1 MKFLLEAWQ
10 FANKMI
16 IWATNPT
23 LGIGELSRKPYNV
36 TTMKK
41 QLLPIL
47 LVLCTIISLGFY
59 SLKQHQTM
67 SKVEPSDYDKAWKIV
82 DSLEQQGLP
91 ESALKQVVAI
101 VTRAKRDK
109 NAPQLVKSLL
119 YRGKFQSQLEE
130 DGLVKAIQRM
140 EGEITEATSPVKPIL
155 QSIQA
160 ELLTRYLRNNQW
172 KLRDRTEV
180 KDFEL
185 SDIQTWSIPQLIEQ
199 SRVLYLASIADA
211 STKKVAIQ
219 DFEIITKEGANASAL
234 RPTLFDL
241 LAHRAVDH
249 FKNDRNRLTE
259 PAYKFYINQ
268 PEAFAP
274 AKDFA
279 TATFETKDK
288 KAAKYQTLLV
298 LQDLLSTHLQSN
310 NTLALVDADLK
321 RLKFVYDNAVLGNK
335 EALYISALGDLVE
348 AYKDEEV
355 YTEIV
360 FQLASI
366 YQRKGQQYRPN
377 PDQKGKLAYS
387 KAYQLCEAAIAK
399 FPNSYGAKQCQNI
412 IASITRKHIDL
423 KTEQVNIP
431 NEPILAAITFQNIE
445 QAYVKVVR
453 LGYEEQQAL
462 NRENRETVLKKLNA
476 KEVIRTQAFKLP
488 QEGDFHQHIAEL
500 DLGEL
505 PTGTYA
511 VMVSDSEAFSDK
523 GHAVGHAFF
532 HVSNI
537 AFWSK
542 SGDDGKAQL
551 VVVDR
556 TTGDPIKGVIAELYA
571 REYNALSRKNVF
583 KKIATQQSDKDG
595 FIAPDIKENVHFQV
609 KLIHGEDVLYLDD
622 AFSNYRH
629 RDYQGPA
636 NVHTHFFLDRAIY
649 RPGQTVHFKG
659 IVIQKEVKGM
669 PAIKANEKVVVSFLD
684 VNRQEVGTKELTTN
698 EYGTITGTFTAP
710 KTGLLGQMSL
720 TSSAGGSHYFSIEEY
735 KRPKF
740 EVTFDPIKEAYKLED
755 TVVLKGKALAFAGNS
770 IDGSKVTYR
779 VVRQVRFPYRPYW
792 WGRYNPYQQP
802 EQEITNGETTT
813 NTDGSFEISF
823 AALPDLAV
831 PAAQKPEFTYRVL
844 ADIIDITGETQSAD
858 TRIKVG
864 YVSLSIALPLANKI
878 ELTEDTDLKIS
889 SKNLAG
895 EFAAAKG
902 KIVIESLAIPGSA
915 FKKRLWDQP
924 DTYILSEADFKKK
937 FSDIAYKTEDKK
949 ENWKVLKKV
958 EEISFNTTEKK
969 RLVLPVKELGVG
981 QYRLTLNTE
990 DKDGT
995 PIEIVKYFEIY
1006 DLKKK
1011 EIATNQTEWLQ
1022 HPSTTFEPGEEA
1034 SVYIGSALVPIQV
1047 LVEIEKQG
1055 KIVKRYWEKVKGLEK
1070 IDFPVLESDR
1080 GNFHYHLTFTK
1091 NNRPYKVSKTILVP
1105 WANKDLTIEYATFRD
1120 KLLPGQEE
1128 EWRIKI
1134 SGPKKEKIAAE
1145 MVAGMYDASLDQ
1157 FSVNDWLL
1165 NIYPTDVH
1173 PRYVWQARGFR
1184 AQSTR
1189 LWSNNWQPEYTDSQ
1203 HRIYPS
1209 LEWFGFS
1216 GYGRSYGYSRGN
1228 RRMAVQSKAMPQDM
1242 AMESMAVGAA
1252 APVATA
1258 RGEAKEAAMADT
1270 MEEADGL
1277 FGGDAGA
1284 GNVGDQWMGTDE
1296 TSTQNTKQPIRTNLK
1311 ETVFFLPNLKTDAE
1325 GNIIIKFTMNEALT
1339 RWKFL
1344 GLAHTKDLK
1353 FATTQ
1358 KEVVTQKELMITPT
1372 PPRFFREGDVIAY
1385 TAKVSNLSDK
1395 ALTGSAQ
1402 IELLDAVTM
1411 QPVTNLLGV
1420 DKKTVS
1426 FTVPAGQSV
1435 PLSWNIEVPK
1445 GKVNAITH
1453 RVTCQA
1459 GNYSDG
1465 EESAIP
1471 VLTNRQLVTES
1482 KPLAL
1487 RAHET
1492 KDFTLES
1499 LAAAKNSSSL
1509 QAHSYSLEFTSNPA
1523 WYAVQA
1529 LPYLMEYP
1537 YDCTE
1542 QIFSRFYANTL
1553 ASSVANA
1560 HPRIKTIFEE
1570 WKGTDSDA
1578 LKSNLS
1584 KNQELKSA
1592 LLTETPWVL
1601 AAQSEEEQKRNIG
1614 LLFDLTRMGEEQVAA
1629 LNKIKERQLSNG
1641 GSSWFPGGRD
1651 SWYIT
1656 QHLVEGMGHLKKL
1669 NAFDTSAESD
1679 MDQVLANAIQYID
1692 ARAVEAYEELKKR
1705 KGVKMSE
1712 DHLTNLMVHYL
1723 YTRSFFQDAPL
1734 SADTKKVHDYYVGQA
1749 EKYWLNKG
1757 IYQEGMIGL
1766 ALNRIKPSSITSD
1779 ITKSLKERALKS
1791 DELGM
1796 YWKQSNGYLWHQLPM
1811 ETHAIMIELFQEVAK
1826 DQEAVNELKIWLL
1839 KNKQTNHWKTTK
1851 ATSSV
1856 VYALLMAGDNWLVDT
1871 KQVDIELGN
1880 NNQYQAQITSAQS
1893 SPEAGTGYFKTT
1905 WTGDDISP
1913 DMATIKVSNPNDQPV
1928 WGAVYWQYFEDLDK
1942 IKTFEETPLTI
1953 KKQSFKE
1960 VNSDTGPKLTAI
1972 SETSPISP
1980 GDKIKVRIEIRVD
1993 RAMEY
1998 VHLKDTRAAGFEPIN
2013 VLSGYKWQ
2021 GGLGYYES
2029 TGDVATNFF
2038 MDHLPKGT
2046 FVFEYPLRVVHKGE
2060 FSNGI
2065 TSMQCMY
2072 APEFSSH
2079 SEGIRV
2085 KVK

>member
-1 MKFLLEAWQ
+1 MKFLLEVWQ

-23 LGIGELSRKPYNV
+23 LGLGELSRKPYNV
-36 TTMKK
+36 TSMNK

-47 LVLCTIISLGFY
+47 VVLCAIASLSFYTI
-59 SLKQHQTM
+59 KQNQNM
-67 SKVEPSDYDKAWKIV
+67 SKVDLSDYDKAWEIV

-101 VTRAKRDK
+101 VARAKKDN

-119 YRGKFQSQLEE
+119 YRGKFQSQMEE

-140 EGEITEATSPVKPIL
+140 EGEIAEAASPAKPIL

-211 STKKVAIQ
+211 STKKVAIT
-219 DFEIITKEGANASAL
+219 DFKLITQEGANATPL

-249 FKNDRNRLTE
+249 FRKDRNNLTE

-268 PEAFAP
+268 AEAFAP
-274 AKDFA
+274 AKEFVV
-279 TATFETKDK
+279 TTFEAKDK
-288 KAAKYQTLLV
+288 TSAKYQTLVV
-298 LQDLLSTHLQSN
+298 LQDLLSTHLQSK
-310 NTLALVDADLK
+310 NTPALVDADLK

-335 EALYISALGDLVE
+335 ESLYINALGALAE
-348 AYKDEEV
+348 AHKEEEV

-360 FQLASI
+360 FQLASV

-377 PDQKGKLAYS
+377 PSQKGKLDFS
-387 KAYQLCEAAIAK
+387 KAYHLCEAAIAK
-399 FPNSYGAKQCQNI
+399 FPKSYGAKQCQNV
-412 IASITRKHIDL
+412 IANITNKYLDL

-431 NEPILAAITFQNIE
+431 NKPILTAISFKNIE
-445 QAYVKVVR
+445 KAYIKVVR

-462 NRENRETVLKKLNA
+462 SREKGEKLLEKLNA
-476 KEVIRTQAFKLP
+476 KEVLSTQTVNLP
-488 QEGDFHQHIAEL
+488 QEGDFHQHTAEL
-500 DLGEL
+500 NLGEL

-511 VMVSDSEAFSDK
+511 VMVSDSEAYTDK
-523 GHAVGHAFF
+523 GHAVGYAFF

-542 SGDDGKAQL
+542 SSNEGKAQL

-556 TTGDPIKGVIAELYA
+556 TTGAPMEGVIAELYA

-583 KKIATQQSDKDG
+583 NKIGTQKSDKDG
-595 FIAPDIKENVHFQV
+595 FIQPDIKENVHFQV
-609 KLIHGEDVLYLDD
+609 KLIQGEDVLYLED
-622 AFSNYRH
+622 AFSNYRR
-629 RDYQGPA
+629 RDYQGPT

-684 VNRQEVGTKELTTN
+684 VNRQEVGKQELTTN
-698 EYGTITGTFTAP
+698 EFGTITGTFIAP

-720 TSSAGGSHYFSIEEY
+720 RSSVGGDHYFRIEEY

-755 TVVLKGKALAFAGNS
+755 TVVVKGKAMAFAGNS
-770 IDGSKVTYR
+770 IDGSKVSYR

-802 EQEITNGETTT
+802 EQEITNGVTTT

-823 AALPDLAV
+823 AALPDLAI
-831 PAAQKPEFTYRVL
+831 PATQKPEFTYRVF
-844 ADIIDITGETQSAD
+844 ADVTDITGETQSTD
-858 TRIKVG
+858 TRISVG
-864 YVSLSIALPLANKI
+864 YISLSVELPLADKLEI
-878 ELTEDTDLKIS
+878 SQETELSIS

-895 EFAAAKG
+895 EFAPAKG
-902 KIVIESLAIPGSA
+902 KIVIESLAIPEDA
-915 FKKRLWDQP
+915 YKKRLWEQP
-924 DTYILSEADFKKK
+924 DTYLLSAADFKKQFK
-937 FSDIAYKTEDKK
+937 DIAYKAEDKK

-958 EEISFNTTEKK
+958 EEISFNTQQKK
-969 RLVLPVKELGVG
+969 RLVLPAKEMGVG
-981 QYRLTLNTE
+981 QYRLTLNTA
-990 DKDGT
+990 DKDGAA
-995 PIEIVKYFEIY
+995 IEIIKYFEIY

-1022 HPSTTFEPGEEA
+1022 HPSTIFEPGEKA
-1034 SVYIGSALVPIQV
+1034 SVFIGSALAPIQV

-1055 KIVKRYWEKVKGLEK
+1055 SIVKRYWEKIKGLEK
-1070 IDFPVLESDR
+1070 IEFPVVETDR
-1080 GNFHYHLTFTK
+1080 GNFHYHLSFTK
-1091 NNRPYKVSKTILVP
+1091 NNRPYKFSKTILVP

-1157 FSVNDWLL
+1157 FSVNNWLL
-1165 NIYPTDVH
+1165 NIYPIDAQ
-1173 PRYVWQARGFR
+1173 PRYAWQARGFQ
-1184 AQSTR
+1184 AQTTR
-1189 LWSNNWQPEYTDSQ
+1189 VWSNNWQPEYGNNQ

-1209 LEWFGFS
+1209 LDWFGFS
-1216 GYGRSYGYSRGN
+1216 GYGGGRGYGSQGRGN
-1228 RRMAVQSKAMPQDM
+1228 KRMAMRSKAMPQDM
-1242 AMESMAVGAA
+1242 AVESMSA
-1252 APVATA
+1252 APAPMVQGAI
-1258 RGEAKEAAMADT
+1258 ADAV
-1270 MEEADGL
+1270 EEAEGL
-1277 FGGDAGA
+1277 SANGSGKGNTGG
-1284 GNVGDQWMGTDE
+1284 QWMGMDADGTAE
-1296 TSTQNTKQPIRTNLK
+1296 QTNKKQPIRTNLK

-1385 TAKVSNLSDK
+1385 TAKVSNLSK
-1395 ALTGSAQ
+1395 KTLTGSAQ

-1411 QPVTNLLGV
+1411 QPVTDLLGV
-1420 DKKTVS
+1420 VEQTVP

-1435 PLSWNIEVPK
+1435 PVSWTIKVPK

-1487 RAHET
+1487 RANET
-1492 KDFTLES
+1492 KEFTLES
-1499 LAAAKNSSSL
+1499 LASAKNSSSL

-1560 HPRIKTIFEE
+1560 HPTIKAIFEE
-1570 WKGTDSDA
+1570 WKGKDSDA

-1584 KNQELKSA
+1584 KNEELKSA

-1601 AAQSEEEQKRNIG
+1601 AAQSEAEQKRNIG
-1614 LLFDLTRMGEEQVAA
+1614 LLFDLTRMAAEQVAA

-1641 GSSWFPGGRD
+1641 GFSWFPGSKD

-1656 QHLVEGMGHLKKL
+1656 QHLVEGMGHLKQL

-1679 MDQVLANAIQYID
+1679 LDQVLANAIQYID

-1705 KGVKMSE
+1705 KGVKMKD
-1712 DHLTNLMVHYL
+1712 DHLGNLMVHYL
-1723 YTRSFFQDAPL
+1723 YTRSFFQDTPL
-1734 SADTKKVHDYYVGQA
+1734 SANAKQAHDYYVGQA

-1766 ALNRIKPSSITSD
+1766 ALSRIKP
-1779 ITKSLKERALKS
+1779 LR
-1791 DELGM
+1791 LGK
-1796 YWKQSNGYLWHQLPM
+1796 YTQ
-1811 ETHAIMIELFQEVAK
+1811 
-1826 DQEAVNELKIWLL
+1826 
-1839 KNKQTNHWKTTK
+1839 
-1851 ATSSV
+1851 
-1856 VYALLMAGDNWLVDT
+1856 
-1871 KQVDIELGN
+1871 
-1880 NNQYQAQITSAQS
+1880 
-1893 SPEAGTGYFKTT
+1893 
-1905 WTGDDISP
+1905 
-1913 DMATIKVSNPNDQPV
+1913 
-1928 WGAVYWQYFEDLDK
+1928 
-1942 IKTFEETPLTI
+1942 
-1953 KKQSFKE
+1953 
-1960 VNSDTGPKLTAI
+1960 
-1972 SETSPISP
+1972 
-1980 GDKIKVRIEIRVD
+1980 
-1993 RAMEY
+1993 
-1998 VHLKDTRAAGFEPIN
+1998 N
-2013 VLSGYKWQ
+2013 V
-2021 GGLGYYES
+2021 
-2029 TGDVATNFF
+2029 
-2038 MDHLPKGT
+2038 
-2046 FVFEYPLRVVHKGE
+2046 
-2060 FSNGI
+2060 
-2065 TSMQCMY
+2065 
-2072 APEFSSH
+2072 
-2079 SEGIRV
+2079 
-2085 KVK
+2085 